1 VNLTPKSTFVISLT
15 AFTRTGELDETGMRE
30 HFRRLGDARIGVYV
44 AGSGSGEAH
53 TLSPAERDEVLR
65 VAAEELKGHTQVRAM
80 GVEPRTA
87 REMVAFGAAVE
98 QAGLDAM
105 QIYPLDVGH
114 GVVPTPLEIERY
126 LDEVLSNV
134 NIPAV
139 VATHQYAGYLVPID
153 VLTDV
158 IARHPHVIGINCT
171 VAAGDFGYL
180 TRIIDTFAADIEVH
194 VGGPTYALLALALGG
209 SGYLCSEGNLAPRLC
224 ASVTDHFNA
233 GDHTAALAA
242 YAKVMRLYA
251 ANRYGSIRGIK
262 AALDMLGLPGGHP
275 RLPRLPLGSAELSEV
290 RAMLETLA
298 LEELPHS
305 PTGDEPQ
312 LCA

>member
-15 AFTRTGELDETGMRE
+15 AFTRTGQLDEAGMRD
-30 HFRRLGDARIGVYV
+30 HFRRLRDAGIGVYV

-53 TLSPAERDEVLR
+53 TLSAAERDEVLR
-65 VAAEELKGHTQVRAM
+65 MAAEELKGHTPVRAM

-105 QIYPLDVGH
+105 QIYSLDVGH

-126 LDEVLSNV
+126 LDEVLSNI

-139 VATHQYAGYLVPID
+139 VSTHQYAGYLVPID
-153 VLTDV
+153 VLSEV
-158 IARHPHVIGINCT
+158 IARHSHVIGINCT
-171 VAAGDFGYL
+171 VAAGEIAYL
-180 TRIIDTFAADIEVH
+180 TRIIDTFAADVEVH
-194 VGGPTYALLALALGG
+194 VGGPAHALLALALGG

-233 GDHTAALAA
+233 GDYAAALAA
-242 YAKVMRLYA
+242 YANVMRLYA

-262 AALDMLGLPGGHP
+262 VALELLGLPGGHP
-275 RLPRLPLGSAELSEV
+275 RLPRLPLGAAERLEV
-290 RAMLETLA
+290 RAMLETLV
-298 LEELPHS
+298 LEELPRTPS
-305 PTGDEPQ
+305 SGEPP
-312 LCA
+312 LR

>member
-1 VNLTPKSTFVISLT
+1 MNLTPKSTFVISLT
-15 AFTRTGELDETGMRE
+15 AFTRTGELDEAGMRE

-298 LEELPHS
+298 LEELPRS
-305 PTGDEPQ
+305 PTGDEPP

>member
-1 VNLTPKSTFVISLT
+1 
-15 AFTRTGELDETGMRE
+15 
-30 HFRRLGDARIGVYV
+30 
-44 AGSGSGEAH
+44 
-53 TLSPAERDEVLR
+53 
-65 VAAEELKGHTQVRAM
+65 
-80 GVEPRTA
+80 
-87 REMVAFGAAVE
+87 
-98 QAGLDAM
+98 M

-171 VAAGDFGYL
+171 VAAGDIGYL

-298 LEELPHS
+298 LEELPRS
-305 PTGDEPQ
+305 PTGDEPP

>member
-15 AFTRTGELDETGMRE
+15 AFTRTGELDEAGMRE